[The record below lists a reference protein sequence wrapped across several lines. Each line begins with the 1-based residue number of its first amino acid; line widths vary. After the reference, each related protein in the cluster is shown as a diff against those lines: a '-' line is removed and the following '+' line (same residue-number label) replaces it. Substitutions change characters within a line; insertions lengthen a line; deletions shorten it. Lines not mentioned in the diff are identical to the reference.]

1 MALFEESLGGVIAGA
16 VVVGAVSLA
25 APIVLPVLVNVGRPL
40 IKNAIK
46 GAILAF
52 GRGQELFGEMSET
65 LEDLTAEARAE
76 MGNGHGRAAARPRR
90 AQGRGNGRK
99 RSATRTRRTRAAS
112 ESAAAA
118 A

>member
-76 MGNGHGRAAARPRR
+76 MGNGHGRAAARPRAR
-90 AQGRGNGRK
+90 SRGNGRK